1 MPRPRRTVAPV
12 TDTKTARWLDRALRN
27 TNLHKTLQDAV
38 SRKLPKSAAAGLVE
52 DHIQDGYLRL
62 LEQDALDRH
71 VADENAAAPSNLRWW
86 MTKSAFKDIRAFGRE
101 PILRESL
108 GAKTETDLKR
118 EKAGLPPVAP
128 SHLASVEVIMHSEG
142 FDIATQS
149 NVVTMELDADDTL
162 GNLRRKLLAAGIGR
176 VGDAIAVVIAMSDG
190 ASYAE
195 AAQEVGI
202 STADAKRLMDEV
214 RAVMR

>member
-12 TDTKTARWLDRALRN
+12 TDTTTARWLDRALRN

-71 VADENAAAPSNLRWW
+71 VEDENDPAPSNLRWW

-101 PILRESL
+101 PVLREFL
-108 GAKTETDLKR
+108 GARTETDLKR
-118 EKAGLPPVAP
+118 EKAGLPPVMIKP
-128 SHLASVEVIMHSEG
+128 SVAVLKYDEG
-142 FDIATQS
+142 FDVVAPSDI
-149 NVVTMELDADDTL
+149 VTMELDANDTL
-162 GNLRRKLLAAGIGR
+162 ANLRQKLLAAGIGR

-195 AAQEVGI
+195 AANEIGI
-202 STADAKRLMDEV
+202 TTADAKRLMDEV
-214 RAVMR
+214 RAAMR

>member
-62 LEQDALDRH
+62 LEQNALDRH
-71 VADENAAAPSNLRWW
+71 VEDENDAAPSNLRWW
-86 MTKSAFKDIRAFGRE
+86 MAKSAFKDIRAFGRE
-101 PILRESL
+101 PILRETL

-118 EKAGLPPVAP
+118 EKAGLPPVTP
-128 SHLASVEVIMHSEG
+128 NHLASVEVILNSEG

-149 NVVTMELDADDTL
+149 NVVTMELDANDTL